1 MRERSSSEFVGHRVP
16 EGQSPLARRFQ
27 RRGKNVLR
35 PVPLGTAEGSA
46 VPPALRRHA
55 SNPALEAPGYW
66 RLSLRDTWSRY
77 IFVFCFLIVL
87 TATSAAQTNAAVS
100 FEMPKSHNPIS
111 AYSPSHAPEP
121 ELTNSPRLNQL
132 IRDGKLYL
140 SLKDAIRLAMENN
153 LDIAIA
159 RYNLPIADMDILRTK
174 AGGVFRGVNA
184 GFVQG
189 TPGGGVGGFGTGAP
203 GAGAGGT
210 TAGAGG
216 AGAGASGL
224 VQSTLGVGT
233 AVPSYDPTIVAS
245 VGAEHQ
251 TTPLANQRIYGV
263 PLLQLN
269 TGQANFGF
277 TQAFATGS
285 SISFEFNN
293 NRQTTNSPFFNLS
306 PDLGSMYRFSF
317 QQQLLSGFGFG
328 PNLRYLRIAKNNKK
342 ISDIAFKD
350 QVMATVTQI
359 QNIYWDLVNAYEQS
373 QVNEQSL
380 AFAQQSLDNA
390 KKQFQLQSIP
400 AMDVMRAEAEVS
412 KRDQD
417 LTVARTSLQLQ
428 ELLMKNALTKSLDD
442 PVLESVSVVP
452 TYTLQ
457 SSQVAPPGENVQD
470 LIQQALHDR
479 PELFESDVDLANRQI
494 SRKAARNALLPSLS
508 LAAFYGGSGLAGPLN
523 PVYNVPGVPN
533 ASTVPTDFS
542 GALGNAFNNTAPDYY
557 VGFNLNIP
565 IRNRV
570 AKADQYRSELE
581 YRQAQ
586 LRREELRKQIRIEV
600 RNAEYALEQTAA
612 RVEAA
617 RKSRDLA
624 QRTFEI
630 TQKEQTLGAGSTFQT
645 MTAQRDLAL
654 AELDLVTATTT
665 YQKAKVELDRATGT
679 TLEHN
684 GIQIADAIKGTVSA
698 VSTQAP

>member
-1 MRERSSSEFVGHRVP
+1 MRAGLLRQHRI
-16 EGQSPLARRFQ
+16 LC
-27 RRGKNVLR
+27 
-35 PVPLGTAEGSA
+35 
-46 VPPALRRHA
+46 A
-55 SNPALEAPGYW
+55 SIL
-66 RLSLRDTWSRY
+66 TT
-77 IFVFCFLIVL
+77 FL
-87 TATSAAQTNAAVS
+87 TAGACGQASVS
-100 FEMPKSHNPIS
+100 VPFAMPQSRNPIS
-111 AYSPSHAPEP
+111 AYAPTEAPEP
-121 ELTNSPRLNQL
+121 QLSNSPLLNQL

-140 SLKDAIRLAMENN
+140 SLKDAIRLALENN

-184 GFVQG
+184 GVVQG

-216 AGAGASGL
+216 AGAGAAGL
-224 VQSTLGVGT
+224 VESTLGVGT
-233 AVPSYDPTIVAS
+233 AVPSYDPTLIVN

-277 TQAFATGS
+277 TQAFPTGS
-285 SISFEFNN
+285 SIAFEFNN
-293 NRQTTNSPFFNLS
+293 NRQTTNSLFFNLS
-306 PDLGSMYRFSF
+306 PALGAMYRLSV
-317 QQQLLSGFGFG
+317 QQQLLSGFGFD

-350 QVMATVTQI
+350 QVIATITQI
-359 QNIYWDLVNAYEQS
+359 KNIYWDLVSAYEQS
-373 QVNEQSL
+373 QVNEQSR
-380 AFAQQSLDNA
+380 AFAQQSLENA
-390 KKQFQLQSIP
+390 RKQLQLESIP

-412 KRDQD
+412 RREQD
-417 LTVARTSLQLQ
+417 LTIARTSLQLQ
-428 ELLMKNALTKSLDD
+428 ESLMKNALTKSLDD
-442 PVLESVSVVP
+442 PLLESVSVIP
-452 TYTLQ
+452 TDTLQ
-457 SSQVAPPGENVQD
+457 SAQIVPLNQSVQE
-470 LIQQALHDR
+470 LIQQALQDR
-479 PELFESDVDLANRQI
+479 PELAESDVDLVNRRI
-494 SRKAARNALLPSLS
+494 SRRAARNALLPSLS
-508 LAAFYGGSGLAGPLN
+508 LVGFYGGSGLAGELN
-523 PVYNVPGVPN
+523 PVYNNPGFPNSSNVPV
-533 ASTVPTDFS
+533 DFA

-581 YRQAQ
+581 YRQAE

-617 RKSRDLA
+617 RKARDLA

-630 TQKEQTLGAGSTFQT
+630 TQKEQTLGAGSTYQT

-654 AELDLVTATTT
+654 AELDLVTARTV
-665 YQKAKVELDRATGT
+665 YEKAKVEVDRATGA
-679 TLEHN
+679 TLDHN
-684 GIQIADAIKGTVSA
+684 GIQVQDAINGIVSPGT
-698 VSTQAP
+698 P

>member
-1 MRERSSSEFVGHRVP
+1 MRCRERCRNLLVWLMITLTV
-16 EGQSPLARRFQ
+16 
-27 RRGKNVLR
+27 
-35 PVPLGTAEGSA
+35 SA
-46 VPPALRRHA
+46 PALGQTTG
-55 SNPALEAPGYW
+55 PV
-66 RLSLRDTWSRY
+66 SL
-77 IFVFCFLIVL
+77 
-87 TATSAAQTNAAVS
+87 
-100 FEMPKSHNPIS
+100 EMPKSRSPFS
-111 AYSPSHAPEP
+111 AYTADTTPEP
-121 ELTNSPRLNQL
+121 SLTNSPGLTQL

-140 SLKDAIRLAMENN
+140 SLKDAIRLALENN

-174 AGGVFRGVNA
+174 AGGVFRGVNT
-184 GFVQG
+184 GVVQG

-233 AVPSYDPTIVAS
+233 AVQSYDPVIIGTF
-245 VGAEHQ
+245 GEEHQ
-251 TTPLANQRIYGV
+251 TTPLANLQIYGV

-269 TGQANFGF
+269 TGLANVGF
-277 TQAFATGS
+277 AQAFATGS
-285 SISFEFNN
+285 SFSFEFNN
-293 NRQTTNSPFFNLS
+293 NRTTTNSPFINLS
-306 PDLGSMYRFSF
+306 PALGSMYRISF

-328 PNLRYLRIAKNNKK
+328 PNLRYLRIAKNDKK
-342 ISDIAFKD
+342 ISDIGFKD
-350 QVMATVTQI
+350 QVMATVTQVE
-359 QNIYWDLVNAYEQS
+359 NIYWDLVSSYEQA
-373 QVNEQSL
+373 QVNEQSV

-390 KKQFQLQSIP
+390 KKQLQLQSIP
-400 AMDVMRAEAEVS
+400 AMDVMKAEAEVS
-412 KRDQD
+412 KRAQD

-442 PVLESVSVVP
+442 PVLESVNVVP
-452 TYTLQ
+452 TDRAQTAQPPTANQ
-457 SSQVAPPGENVQD
+457 SV
-470 LIQQALHDR
+470 QALIDQALRER
-479 PELFESDVDLANRQI
+479 PELQESDIDLVNRQI
-494 SRKAARNALLPSLS
+494 SGKAARNALLPSLS
-508 LAAFYGGSGLAGPLN
+508 LVAFYGGSGLAGPLN
-523 PVYNVPGVPN
+523 PVYNIPGVPN
-533 ASTVPTDFS
+533 VSTVPTDFG
-542 GALGNAFNNTAPDYY
+542 GALANSFNNTAPDYY

-581 YRQAQ
+581 YRQAE

-600 RNAEYALEQTAA
+600 RNAEYALQQTAA
-612 RVEAA
+612 RVDAA
-617 RKSRDLA
+617 QKARDLA

-654 AELDLVTATTT
+654 GELDLVTAKTV
-665 YQKAKVELDRATGT
+665 YEKAKVELDRATAS

-684 GIQIADAIKGTVSA
+684 GIEIQAAIKGMISS
-698 VSTQAP
+698 STP

>member
-1 MRERSSSEFVGHRVP
+1 MRCREHSRNLLVWLMVG
-16 EGQSPLARRFQ
+16 
-27 RRGKNVLR
+27 
-35 PVPLGTAEGSA
+35 
-46 VPPALRRHA
+46 
-55 SNPALEAPGYW
+55 
-66 RLSLRDTWSRY
+66 
-77 IFVFCFLIVL
+77 L
-87 TATSAAQTNAAVS
+87 TASASAQTNGYVS
-100 FEMPKSHNPIS
+100 LEMPKSRSPFS
-111 AYSPSHAPEP
+111 AYSPATTPEP
-121 ELTNSPRLNQL
+121 SLTNSPGLTQL

-140 SLKDAIRLAMENN
+140 SLKDAIRLALENN

-174 AGGVFRGVNA
+174 AGGVFRGVNT
-184 GFVQG
+184 GVVQG

-233 AVPSYDPTIVAS
+233 AVQSYDPVIIGTF
-245 VGAEHQ
+245 GEEHQ
-251 TTPLANQRIYGV
+251 TTPLANLQIYGV

-277 TQAFATGS
+277 AQAFATGS
-285 SISFEFNN
+285 SFSFEFNN

-306 PDLGSMYRFSF
+306 PALGSLYRVSF

-328 PNLRYLRIAKNNKK
+328 PNLRYLRIAKNDKK
-342 ISDIAFKD
+342 ISDIGFKD
-350 QVMATVTQI
+350 QVMATVTQVE
-359 QNIYWDLVNAYEQS
+359 NIYWDLVGAYEQA
-373 QVNEQSL
+373 QVNEQSVT
-380 AFAQQSLDNA
+380 FAQQSLDNA
-390 KKQFQLQSIP
+390 KKQLQLQSIP

-442 PVLESVSVVP
+442 PVLESVNVVP
-452 TYTLQ
+452 TDRAQTAQTLAANQ
-457 SSQVAPPGENVQD
+457 SV
-470 LIQQALHDR
+470 QALIDQALRDR
-479 PELFESDVDLANRQI
+479 PELQESDIDLVNRQI

-508 LAAFYGGSGLAGPLN
+508 LVAFYGGSGLAGPLN
-523 PVYNVPGVPN
+523 PAYNIPGVPN
-533 ASTVPTDFS
+533 VSTVPTDFGGS
-542 GALGNAFNNTAPDYY
+542 LTNSFNNTAPDYY

-581 YRQAQ
+581 YRQAE

-612 RVEAA
+612 RVDAA
-617 RKSRDLA
+617 QKARDLA

-654 AELDLVTATTT
+654 GELDLVTAMTV
-665 YQKAKVELDRATGT
+665 YEKAKVELDRATAS

-684 GIQIADAIKGTVSA
+684 GIEIQAAIKGVISS
-698 VSTQAP
+698 STP